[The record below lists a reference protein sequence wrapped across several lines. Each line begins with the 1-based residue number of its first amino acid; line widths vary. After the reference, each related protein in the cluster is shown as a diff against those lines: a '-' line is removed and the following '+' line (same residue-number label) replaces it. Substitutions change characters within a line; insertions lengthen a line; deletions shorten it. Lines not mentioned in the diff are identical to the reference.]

1 MFVRILLTAAVISAA
16 LPAADVTFNKDVAPI
31 LYRRCVS
38 CHHPND
44 IAPMSLLTY
53 KDARPWAAA
62 IKEAV
67 LSRKMPPWGADP
79 RYGHW
84 SNDARLNDAEL
95 KTIVAWTE
103 GGRLEGDPKDL
114 PPAPKFETGWQIG
127 KPDVVISIP
136 EHKLQ
141 PSGPDEYSYI
151 VVPTNFTE
159 DKWVVAAELRPGNR
173 HVVHHAHVFV
183 VTDNP
188 KPAAA
193 KRTLSPPQ
201 EYADWLKIKEGS
213 LQFIRPDAPVID
225 DGCLIDDN
233 GAFPGS
239 KQNPLGSLISSYLP
253 GREADVYPHG
263 TARKIPAG
271 AKLNFQIHY
280 HLDGKPE
287 TDDTSVGLIFAKQPP
302 QQVARRIDLSNHMFR
317 IPAGDPNHEVTE
329 CHTFTHDMYITS
341 LTPHMH
347 LRGKAMRISVTYP
360 DGRQETLL
368 NVPKYDFNWQITYR
382 EAEPVFIPK
391 GTRLR
396 IDAHFDNS
404 ANNPLNPDPAKVIR
418 WGASSEVEMMDG
430 WIEYTDAPVN
440 PKPATLSAERTGGVK
455 PSAN

>member
-1 MFVRILLTAAVISAA
+1 MIVRMLVIAGVLSAA
-16 LPAADVTFNKDVAPI
+16 LPAANVTFNKDVAPI

-53 KDARPWAAA
+53 KDVRPWAAA

-84 SNDARLNDAEL
+84 SNDARLDDGEL

-103 GGRLEGDPKDL
+103 GGRLAGNPKDL
-114 PPAPKFETGWQIG
+114 PAAPKFETGWKIG
-127 KPDVVISIP
+127 KPDVILSIP
-136 EHKLQ
+136 ERTLSA
-141 PSGPDEYSYI
+141 SGPDEYSYI
-151 VVPTNFTE
+151 TVPTHFTE
-159 DKWVVAAELRPGNR
+159 DKWVIAAELRPGNR
-173 HVVHHAHVFV
+173 QVVHHAHVFV
-183 VTDNP
+183 VTDDA
-188 KPAAA
+188 KPAA
-193 KRTLSPPQ
+193 KREPNPAQ
-201 EYADWLKIKEGS
+201 EYAQWLKIREGT

-253 GREADVYPHG
+253 GREADVYLEG
-263 TARKIPAG
+263 TARKIAAG

-280 HLDGKPE
+280 HRNGKPE
-287 TDDTSVGLIFAKQPP
+287 TDATGVGLIFAKEPP
-302 QQVARRIDLSNHMFR
+302 EQVARRIDPSNHMFR

-329 CHTFTHDMYITS
+329 CHTFTQDMYVTS

-347 LRGKAMRISVTYP
+347 LRGKSMRMSVTYP
-360 DGRQETLL
+360 DGRPETLL

-382 EAEPVFIPK
+382 EAKPVFIPK

-396 IDAHFDNS
+396 IDARFDNS
-404 ANNPLNPDPAKVIR
+404 ANNPLNHDPAKVIR

-430 WIEYTDAPVN
+430 WVEFTDAPLN
-440 PKPATLSAERTGGVK
+440 AKPATLSAKAGNAG
-455 PSAN
+455 PSGN